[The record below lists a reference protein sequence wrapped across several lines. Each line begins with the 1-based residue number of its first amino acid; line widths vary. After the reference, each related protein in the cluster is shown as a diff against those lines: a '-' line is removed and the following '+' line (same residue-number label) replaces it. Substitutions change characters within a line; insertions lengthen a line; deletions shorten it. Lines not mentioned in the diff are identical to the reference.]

1 MAADDAKR
9 EAGRTAGRAAGRAA
23 GLRARIRAEM
33 TDEIKQ
39 TARRHLAS
47 GGAPALSLRAV
58 ARDVGL
64 VSSAI
69 YRYFPSRDDLLTALI
84 LDAYND
90 MGAFVE
96 SAEAAVPRRRLLDRF
111 LAAGQAVREWA
122 LAHPHEYALTYGT
135 PVPGYSAPE
144 DTVGPASRVTG
155 VLTRILVDGHANGQI
170 DESGIDPPDTAVDVE
185 VRRIATVISPGLPAA
200 VLARGLVA
208 WTTIFGAVSFEVFGR
223 LNNVIEDR
231 RSWFDYQLRT
241 MAALVGLRTPTVR

>member
-1 MAADDAKR
+1 MAADDATQ
-9 EAGRTAGRAAGRAA
+9 AGGRAA

-39 TARRHLAS
+39 TARRHLAA
-47 GGAPALSLRAV
+47 GGAAALSLRAV

-96 SAEAAVPRRRLLDRF
+96 SAEAAVPRSRLLDRF
-111 LAAGQAVREWA
+111 LATGHGVREWA
-122 LAHPHEYALTYGT
+122 LAHPHEYALTYGS

-155 VLTRILVDGHANGQI
+155 VLTRILVDGHATGQI
-170 DESGIDPPDTAVDVE
+170 AEDTSDPPGAAVTSE
-185 VRRIATVISPGLPAA
+185 VRRIATVISPGLPEA
-200 VLARGLVA
+200 VLARGMVA
-208 WTTIFGAVSFEVFGR
+208 WTAIFGAVSFEVFGR

-241 MAALVGLRTPTVR
+241 MAALVGLRAPSAR